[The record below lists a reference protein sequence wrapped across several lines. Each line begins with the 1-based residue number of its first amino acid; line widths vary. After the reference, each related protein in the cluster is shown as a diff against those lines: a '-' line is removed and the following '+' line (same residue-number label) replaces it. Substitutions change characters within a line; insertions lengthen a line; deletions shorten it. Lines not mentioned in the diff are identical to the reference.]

1 MPFHKLYLGNGLPKQ
16 AIGQDSDT
24 VVDRILTGLSF
35 KFSIFL
41 QQLLLFVRYLT
52 DLNRFCS
59 NHRHNYDILG
69 FISPIIKEF
78 ENLRITLQQ
87 QFKTNL
93 EIQTY
98 HLILTTHALIKCFSE
113 IRIQALLSVIFR
125 RSREK
130 LIFLQKK
137 RGYVRAK
144 SHTPFQ

>member
-16 AIGQDSDT
+16 AIGQESDT

-69 FISPIIKEF
+69 FISPIIKES

-98 HLILTTHALIKCFSE
+98 HLILTTHALIKCFSG

-125 RSREK
+125 RGREK